1 MDKKIK
7 LILIIGSI
15 LILLVAGVLVWYFF
29 IKDTINN
36 NETNENKNNNDN
48 IETSENNNNNDDNEI
63 VNPNKDE
70 DDTRVYPLKM
80 KFYKDKYGVCYETV
94 DGNCVRVYYNNEGYQ
109 EEIWNDLDEENLL
122 AEYTCNSFDCV
133 EKNIDYDE
141 NLAFILD
148 EKIYIYDF
156 ISKKAKDTNLT
167 NIMNKEKIEYIYL
180 ANNFGNDNYDL
191 IVYSLDDK
199 GNIYNTKDKKFLFD
213 KWYDNALIER
223 ISVLDDY
230 YLVRNEEQNEWYI
243 INREDKILKS
253 FTGKSYYG
261 KTYDNKIIMTYD
273 DAYEKYSFVLYKDD
287 LDKRVDLQG
296 DVDIQIVDN
305 YLFSSDSS
313 GYPDHQKVHIYDKD
327 TLKLIKTIDNA
338 LHLSQVKFANET
350 FYVATVD
357 IGRGGNNTATQ
368 VLDSNFNILIGEN
381 NLPSD
386 YEVYDEG
393 YFTPY
398 FNDSNNTIATWFGK
412 IYVYNLNGNLVKTI
426 DRDII
431 GLAENYYVANENNDI
446 TLRDYDD
453 NLITTFTT
461 INDNLDVDNKGLDGY
476 LANIGY
482 NEDQNSFNVVIKDK
496 TNYTCKMY
504 SYSFVNQK
512 TTEINSSCGW
522 D

>member
-1 MDKKIK
+1 MDKKRK

-94 DGNCVRVYYNNEGYQ
+94 EGNCVRVYYNNEGYQ

-122 AEYTCNSFDCV
+122 TEYTCNSFDCV

-313 GYPDHQKVHIYDKD
+313 GYPDK
-327 TLKLIKTIDNA
+327 
-338 LHLSQVKFANET
+338 
-350 FYVATVD
+350 
-357 IGRGGNNTATQ
+357 
-368 VLDSNFNILIGEN
+368 
-381 NLPSD
+381 
-386 YEVYDEG
+386 
-393 YFTPY
+393 
-398 FNDSNNTIATWFGK
+398 
-412 IYVYNLNGNLVKTI
+412 
-426 DRDII
+426 
-431 GLAENYYVANENNDI
+431 
-446 TLRDYDD
+446 
-453 NLITTFTT
+453 
-461 INDNLDVDNKGLDGY
+461 
-476 LANIGY
+476 
-482 NEDQNSFNVVIKDK
+482 
-496 TNYTCKMY
+496 
-504 SYSFVNQK
+504 
-512 TTEINSSCGW
+512 
-522 D
+522 